1 MKFSEITRG
10 RVIELGPRRVSEAEI
25 IAFARQYDPQ
35 PFHVDPAKAAATRWR
50 GLIASGWMTASMAME
65 LVVPGIL
72 QGSGSIGSPGID
84 KLEWLH
90 PVRPGD
96 ELRLRVTVLDSQLSK
111 SGSTGV
117 VRWEWQFDNQ
127 EGIAVMRL
135 VATSL
140 FDVTGKTAG

>member
-1 MKFSEITRG
+1 MKFIDITPG
-10 RVIELGPRRVSEAEI
+10 RVIELGPRAVTEAEI
-25 IAFARQYDPQ
+25 IEFARRYDPQ
-35 PFHVDPAKAAATRWR
+35 YFHVDPARAAASRWR
-50 GLIASGWMTASMAME
+50 GLIASGWMTASIAME

-72 QGSGSIGSPGID
+72 EGSGSIGSPGVD

-96 ELRLRVTVLDSQLSK
+96 ELRLKVTVLDAHVSK

-117 VRWEWQFDNQ
+117 VRWEWQLDNQ
-127 EGIAVMRL
+127 KDIAVLRM

-140 FDVTGKTAG
+140 FDMGAAAF